1 VAGAVRAEARVI
13 MATREASL
21 GASACHL
28 KRHHER
34 RRGVT
39 VVHTAGT
46 QRSVQLPSGAIRLRT
61 SSTRSPVRTSGG
73 RSGRG
78 RPRGGTS
85 ANTELGGRTALSDM
99 TVGTRVLYN
108 CAYSTTLD
116 RNTTAN
122 RNGHAMPHTTE
133 TARNGPPRG
142 YRISRRGARRGRPG
156 NKLPATTKNHA
167 SRTPWPCPLPDA
179 RARPTRFARR
189 GAAPYIR
196 ISNRA
201 PRSPPPHP
209 DREPIVDRHVVRT
222 TAPMLPSRRRAAR
235 QRLQRSLPT
244 AETQI

>member
-34 RRGVT
+34 RLGVT

-85 ANTELGGRTALSDM
+85 ANSAGGPRCRGHGCRVCCT
-99 TVGTRVLYN
+99 TVLTVRH
-108 CAYSTTLD
+108 ST

-122 RNGHAMPHTTE
+122 IERACDATHHRNSE
-133 TARNGPPRG
+133 TDPRAVIAPRCAPRTSG
-142 YRISRRGARRGRPG
+142 KQVTG
-156 NKLPATTKNHA
+156 TTKNHA

-189 GAAPYIR
+189 AAAPYPHIQPC
-196 ISNRA
+196 SEVSA
-201 PRSPPPHP
+201 PPPGP
-209 DREPIVDRHVVRT
+209 
-222 TAPMLPSRRRAAR
+222 
-235 QRLQRSLPT
+235 
-244 AETQI
+244 

>member
-1 VAGAVRAEARVI
+1 

-85 ANTELGGRTALSDM
+85 ANSAGGPRCRGHGCRVCCT
-99 TVGTRVLYN
+99 TVLTVV
-108 CAYSTTLD
+108 SKTLD

-122 RNGHAMPHTTE
+122 IERACDATHHRNQ
-133 TARNGPPRG
+133 TAKRTPARL
-142 YRISRRGARRGRPG
+142 SRRGARRGRPG
-156 NKLPATTKNHA
+156 NKLPVQQKSTPPAPPGPARCRMPAHVPLA
-167 SRTPWPCPLPDA
+167 SR
-179 RARPTRFARR
+179 
-189 GAAPYIR
+189 GAPQRHIR

-209 DREPIVDRHVVRT
+209 DRE
-222 TAPMLPSRRRAAR
+222 
-235 QRLQRSLPT
+235 RS
-244 AETQI
+244 